1 MNILTAG
8 VVRLMTV
15 TDGTT
20 DISKETLQAWK
31 DGSVKAFEEVV
42 RIAMRRAYA
51 VAVGILGNAEDAS
64 DLSQEA
70 FMAAHRARATFD
82 VERPFFPWFYRILR
96 NRCLNFL
103 RKKAG
108 RREVSID
115 VLIEKPGR
123 SESPE
128 KGVMRKERAEALW
141 QAIQDLTPEHREI
154 IVLRSFQELSYREI
168 AETLGISEGTVMSRL
183 FYARKSLYGKLKDI
197 CDDLYREGD
206 DQP

>member
-1 MNILTAG
+1 
-8 VVRLMTV
+8 MTV
-15 TDGTT
+15 SDGTT
-20 DISKETLQAWK
+20 DVSRETLLAWK
-31 DGSVKAFEEVV
+31 EGSAEAFEEVV
-42 RIAMRRAYA
+42 RTTMRRAYA
-51 VAVGILGNAEDAS
+51 VALGITGNSEDAH

-70 FMAAHRARATFD
+70 FMAAHRARASFD
-82 VERPFFPWFYRILR
+82 VDRPFCPWFYRILR

-115 VLIEKPGR
+115 ALVEKPGR

-128 KGVMRKERAEALW
+128 TGVMRKERARALW
-141 QAIQDLTPEHREI
+141 RAIQELSPEHREI
-154 IVLRSFQELSYREI
+154 VILRSFQELSYREI
-168 AETLGISEGTVMSRL
+168 AATLGISEGTVMSRL
-183 FYARKSLYGKLKDI
+183 YYARRSLYGKLKDI

>member
-1 MNILTAG
+1 M
-8 VVRLMTV
+8 MV
-15 TDGTT
+15 TDGTA

-31 DGSVKAFEEVV
+31 EGSVKAFEEVV
-42 RIAMRRAYA
+42 RGAMRRAYA
-51 VAVGILGNAEDAS
+51 VAVGIVGNAEDAH
-64 DLSQEA
+64 DLTQEA
-70 FMAAHRARATFD
+70 FMAAHKARATFD

-108 RREVSID
+108 RREVSIN

-128 KGVMRKERAEALW
+128 NCLMKKERAEALW
-141 QAIQDLTPEHREI
+141 QAIQELTPEHREI
-154 IVLRSFQELSYREI
+154 IILRSFQELSYREI
-168 AETLGISEGTVMSRL
+168 SETLDISEGTVMSRL
-183 FYARKSLYGKLKDI
+183 YYARKSLYGKLKDVFR
-197 CDDLYREGD
+197 DLYREGD

>member
-1 MNILTAG
+1 
-8 VVRLMTV
+8 MTV
-15 TDGTT
+15 SDGTT
-20 DISKETLQAWK
+20 DVSRETLLAWK
-31 DGSVKAFEEVV
+31 EGSAEAFEEVV
-42 RIAMRRAYA
+42 RTTMRRAYA
-51 VAVGILGNAEDAS
+51 VALGITGNSEDAH

-70 FMAAHRARATFD
+70 FMAAHRARASFD
-82 VERPFFPWFYRILR
+82 VDRPFFPWFYRILR

-115 VLIEKPGR
+115 ALVEKPGR

-128 KGVMRKERAEALW
+128 TGVMRKERARALW
-141 QAIQDLTPEHREI
+141 RAIQELSPEHREI
-154 IVLRSFQELSYREI
+154 VILRSFQELSYREI
-168 AETLGISEGTVMSRL
+168 AATLGISEGTVMSRL
-183 FYARKSLYGKLKDI
+183 YYARRSLYGKLKDI

>member
-1 MNILTAG
+1 MNISIAG
-8 VVRLMTV
+8 VVWLMTV

-31 DGSVKAFEEVV
+31 EGSVKAFEEVV
-42 RIAMRRAYA
+42 RTAMRRAYA
-51 VAVGILGNAEDAS
+51 VAVGIVGNAEDAH

-108 RREVSID
+108 RREISID

-128 KGVMRKERAEALW
+128 KGVMRKERAETLW

-154 IVLRSFQELSYREI
+154 IILRSFEELSYREI

-183 FYARKSLYGKLKDI
+183 YYARKSLYGKLKDI
-197 CDDLYREGD
+197 CGDLYREGD

>member
-1 MNILTAG
+1 
-8 VVRLMTV
+8 MTV
-15 TDGTT
+15 TDGTN
-20 DISKETLQAWK
+20 DIPKATLRAWK
-31 DGSVKAFEEVV
+31 EGSVEAFEEIV
-42 RIAMRRAYA
+42 RASMRRAYA
-51 VAVGILGNAEDAS
+51 VAVGIVGNADDAH

-70 FMAAHRARATFD
+70 FMAAHRARATFE

-103 RKKAG
+103 RKKTG

-115 VLIEKPGR
+115 ILIERPGR

-141 QAIQDLTPEHREI
+141 AAIQELTPEHREI
-154 IVLRSFQELSYREI
+154 IMLRSFQELSYREI

-183 FYARKSLYGKLKDI
+183 YYARRSLYGKLKDI

-206 DQP
+206 DEP